1 MAKASRAYLAF
12 SLSCFVCAVI
22 FGVFLSY
29 AAMALFAVAVFGFVF
44 LATGLLV
51 RVSEV
56 LVDLKS
62 KKYSYEEMERLYN
75 EFVLSKSKPRKK
87 KR

>member
-29 AAMALFAVAVFGFVF
+29 AAMALFAVFGFVF

>member
-22 FGVFLSY
+22 FGVFSSY
-29 AAMALFAVAVFGFVF
+29 ATMVLFAVFGFVF

-56 LVDLKS
+56 LVELNS

-75 EFVLSKSKPRKK
+75 EFVLGKGKPKKK